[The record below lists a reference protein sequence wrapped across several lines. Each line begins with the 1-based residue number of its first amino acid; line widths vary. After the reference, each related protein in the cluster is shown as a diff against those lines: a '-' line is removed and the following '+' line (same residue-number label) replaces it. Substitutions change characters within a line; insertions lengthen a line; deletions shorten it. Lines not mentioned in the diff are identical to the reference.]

1 MCRAFRQYPKE
12 KREWLAVEDATR
24 QKNTAVAVGVVVA
37 VAIDFFMMT
46 KFFQL
51 CSIFLAI
58 IILSACSSYPEK
70 PIPSPDAKKSD
81 RSVHTYTLAEKKL
94 LYIIDQQNRFFER
107 IKSKSRMSRSDALS
121 IKSRID
127 SLWEEYLATFPTDT
141 NALIINGK
149 FLRATGG
156 PDTAYKR
163 FLEAD
168 KINPNIA
175 VVKQQLANY
184 EAEHGMPTDAYQNMK
199 SAIALDGKIAI
210 YYIQLADLLLVY
222 REEFLIRKIFTQEK
236 IDAEMIG
243 AIEQASKLEPKNSK
257 IQWKYARFFYDI
269 GKPDW
274 QKALAQWD
282 NILQNFAPLNI
293 DKQTALA
300 NKARVLIELNKDSQ
314 AEEILKQIDLKNLS
328 PDIKKLMFII
338 ESAKQ
343 KKLKK

>member
-1 MCRAFRQYPKE
+1 MAEDVMPPKN
-12 KREWLAVEDATR
+12 KD
-24 QKNTAVAVGVVVA
+24 VVVA
-37 VAIDFFMMT
+37 VAVVVAINFFMMT

-51 CSIFLAI
+51 CSIFFAI

-70 PIPSPDAKKSD
+70 PTLSPDAKKSN
-81 RSVHTYTLAEKKL
+81 RSAYTYTLAEKKL

-107 IKSKSRMSRSDALS
+107 IKSKSRMSRSDAIS

-149 FLRATGG
+149 FLRATGD

-184 EAEHGMPTDAYQNMK
+184 EAEHGMPYDAYQNME

-222 REEFLIRKIFTQEK
+222 REEFLVKKIFAQEK
-236 IDAEMIG
+236 IDTEMID

-274 QKALAQWD
+274 QKALAQWE

-300 NKARVLIELNKDSQ
+300 NKARVLIELNRDNE

-328 PDIKKLMFII
+328 PDIKKLMSVI
-338 ESAKQ
+338 ESAKK
-343 KKLKK
+343 KKLEK